1 MRKIDARTL
10 EEMRRIDVATQGLNF
25 KSRKVQEIKN
35 QMYLNSPSE
44 STSPIIKRR
53 NANSPDPFTS

>member
-25 KSRKVQEIKN
+25 KSRKVQEIK
-35 QMYLNSPSE
+35 
-44 STSPIIKRR
+44 
-53 NANSPDPFTS
+53 D